1 MSKTKGKTKIAAEP
15 RKLKAASYRSFRL
28 QKPIKKPDIG
38 VLPGAF
44 RLFFAALRMLGQNW
58 KVFAGIIFIYGL
70 LNVLL
75 VQGLSATGGNLTDSK
90 TALDDAS
97 SGQWGQ
103 LLSGFVLFSYLAGAS
118 GNANSDVAAAYQMFL
133 GVITSLALIWTL
145 REVYAGNIVRIRD
158 GFYRGMHPLIPFVM
172 VLGVIALQ
180 LIPVVIGGFVYSL
193 VSGGSVPLNGVEV
206 LFWTTAFGLS
216 ALISAYM
223 LSSSLF
229 ALYIV
234 CLPNTN
240 PLEALRAAREL
251 VQYRRWAVIRKIVF
265 LPIALL
271 VCGAIITVPAIFL
284 ITPVAGFLFFALSMI
299 GLAVIHSYMYRLYR
313 ELL

>member
-1 MSKTKGKTKIAAEP
+1 MSKTKGQTKVAAEP
-15 RKLKAASYRSFRL
+15 RKLKASSYRSFRL
-28 QKPIKKPDIG
+28 QKPLKTPDTG
-38 VLPGAF
+38 QLPNAF
-44 RLFFAALRMLGQNW
+44 KLFFASLRMLGQNW
-58 KVFAGIIFIYGL
+58 KVFAGIIFVYGL

-75 VQGLSATGGNLTDSK
+75 VQGLSATGGNLTESK
-90 TALDDAS
+90 TALDEAS

-118 GNANSDVAAAYQMFL
+118 NNVNSDVAAAYQMFL

-145 REVYAGNIVRIRD
+145 REVYAGNAVRIRD
-158 GFYRGMHPLIPFVM
+158 GFYRGMHPLIPFIMIV
-172 VLGVIALQ
+172 GVIALQ
-180 LIPVVIGGFVYSL
+180 LIPVVIGGFVYGL
-193 VSGGSVPLNGVEV
+193 VSGGSVPLGGVEV
-206 LFWTTAFGLS
+206 LFWTTVFGLS

-223 LSSSLF
+223 LCSSLF

-234 CLPNTN
+234 CLPGTN

-251 VQYRRWAVIRKIVF
+251 VRYRRWAVIRKVVF
-265 LPIALL
+265 LPVALL
-271 VCGAIITVPAIFL
+271 VCGAAITVPAIFL
-284 ITPVAGFLFFALSMI
+284 ITPVAGFLFFTLNMI

>member
-1 MSKTKGKTKIAAEP
+1 MPKNKGQTKIVAEP
-15 RKLKAASYRSFRL
+15 RKLKASSYRSFRL
-28 QKPIKKPDIG
+28 QRPIKKPATG
-38 VLPGAF
+38 QLPGAF
-44 RLFFAALRMLGQNW
+44 RLFFASVRLLGQNW

-75 VQGLSATGGNLTDSK
+75 VQGLSAGGNLNESK
-90 TALDDAS
+90 TALDEAS
-97 SGQWGQ
+97 LGQWGQ
-103 LLSGFVLFSYLAGAS
+103 LMGGFVLFSYLAGAS

-145 REVYAGNIVRIRD
+145 REVYAGNVVRIRD
-158 GFYRGMHPLIPFVM
+158 GFYRGMHPLIPFIM
-172 VLGVIALQ
+172 IIGVIALQ
-180 LIPVVIGGFVYSL
+180 LIPVVTGGFVYSL
-193 VSGGSVPLNGVEV
+193 VSGGSVPLGGVEV
-206 LFWTTAFGLS
+206 LFWTTVFGLS

-223 LSSSLF
+223 LCSSLF

-234 CLPNTN
+234 CLPGTN
-240 PLEALRAAREL
+240 PLQALRAAREL
-251 VQYRRWAVIRKIVF
+251 VQHRRWTVIRKVVF

-271 VCGAIITVPAIFL
+271 VCGAAITVPAVFL
-284 ITPVAGFLFFALSMI
+284 ETPVAGFLFFALSMV